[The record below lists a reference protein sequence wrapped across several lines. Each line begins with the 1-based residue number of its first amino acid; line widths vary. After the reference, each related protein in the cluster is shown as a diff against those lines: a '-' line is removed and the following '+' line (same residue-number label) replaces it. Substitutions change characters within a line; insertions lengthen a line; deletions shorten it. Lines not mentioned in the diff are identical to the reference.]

1 MVTVGACDSTHLHP
15 KPTGPGMASLAISQP
30 SSRCEP
36 SGQADLTV
44 RVVESAS
51 TVTTLGTLQRSSV
64 EFLFILQ
71 GLAD

>member
-1 MVTVGACDSTHLHP
+1 
-15 KPTGPGMASLAISQP
+15 MASLAISQP